1 MKKNGFRLGF
11 VSAFHHPF
19 VKAGFCVTI
28 SRIFIVR
35 RLFRQKVFGLEHLLK
50 NRVLRD
56 VSFGGENDDYRGNGD
71 KNDGGNACDGDECLR
86 VEAVIVPEPNPE
98 DNEKLNDE

>member
-1 MKKNGFRLGF
+1 MKKDGFRLGS

-28 SRIFIVR
+28 SRIFILR
-35 RLFRQKVFGLEHLLK
+35 GLFRQKVFGLEHLLK

-56 VSFGGENDDYRGNGD
+56 VSFGGEKDDYRGNGD
-71 KNDGGNACDGDECLR
+71 KDNGGNSCDGDKR
-86 VEAVIVPEPNPE
+86 IRGKAVIVPEPNPE
-98 DNEKLNDE
+98 NNE